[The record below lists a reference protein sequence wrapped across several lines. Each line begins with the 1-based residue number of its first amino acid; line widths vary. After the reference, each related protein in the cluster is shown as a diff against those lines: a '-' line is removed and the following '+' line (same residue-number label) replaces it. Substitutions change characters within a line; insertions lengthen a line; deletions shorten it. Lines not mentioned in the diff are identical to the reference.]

1 MRAIT
6 SSLLA
11 GLIALGATAPA
22 FADNNKNKNRYDNS
36 RYERDYRDNDRRG
49 DRDWNDR
56 RDYDRNWNNN
66 RGRNDRYNGR
76 GWYDSRGNHR
86 DWRQGDR
93 FDRYSYTRFYVVNDY
108 RNYRDHRGYRLPPPR
123 YGERYYRNNDTGEI
137 LLIAA
142 ATGLVLWAL
151 NN

>member
-1 MRAIT
+1 MRKLTA
-6 SSLLA
+6 SLLA
-11 GLIALGATAPA
+11 GALALSAAAPA
-22 FADNNKNKNRYDNS
+22 FADPPRYNDYGRYNND
-36 RYERDYRDNDRRG
+36 RDYRDGRWDN
-49 DRDWNDR
+49 R
-56 RDYDRNWNNN
+56 RD
-66 RGRNDRYNGR
+66 NDWRRYNGN
-76 GWYDSRGNHR
+76 GWYDNRGKHHKWNR
-86 DWRQGDR
+86 GDR
-93 FDRYSYTRFYVVNDY
+93 FDRYSYNRFVVVNDY